1 VTFRTRVTLL
11 SAAAVAAAIAVVAPV
26 IFLTVRSELRAQVDQ
41 SLRELAERAGPEIVP
56 ITSPADERP
65 EFVLP
70 VPPPGIPGGYGQ
82 LIGVRGVIDRV
93 RGTPDIPVSDRARG
107 VALGAVAPFM
117 EDVSADGIHLRVYT
131 LPFGPGLA
139 LQLARPLEEIDATL
153 RRLVL
158 VLGGVAVLGVGA
170 AAGLGL
176 LVSRGALGPVRR
188 LTGTAERVAATR
200 DLGHRI
206 DAGGRDELA
215 RLAGAFNEMLGA
227 LEESQRSQRQLV
239 ADASHELRTP
249 LTSLRTNLEVLA
261 RDYDLDPAERDR
273 MLRDAVAQAEELS
286 VLVTDVVEVAR
297 DGEAPPAS
305 PEPVRFDEVVRSAI
319 ERAAGRTPDITFR
332 WDVEPFTVRGVRGQ
346 LDRAVSN
353 VLDNAVKWSPTPGDI
368 EVTLRDGELAVRDH
382 GPGIDRE
389 DLPHVF
395 DRFYRSP
402 AARGTPGSGLGLA
415 IVKQVIESHGGTVTA
430 ENADGEGTVVRLRLP
445 ADR

>member
-1 VTFRTRVTLL
+1 MTFRTRVTLL

-41 SLRELAERAGPEIVP
+41 SLRELAQRAGPEIVP
-56 ITSPADERP
+56 ITSPGDERP

-107 VALGAVAPFM
+107 VALGTVPPFI

-239 ADASHELRTP
+239 TDASHELRTP

-261 RDYDLDPAERDR
+261 RDYHLDPAERDR

-286 VLVTDVVEVAR
+286 VLVADVVEVAR
-297 DGEAPPAS
+297 DGEAAS
-305 PEPVRFDEVVRSAI
+305 ATPELVRFDELVRSAV
-319 ERAAGRTPDITFR
+319 ERAAGRTPEITFR
-332 WDVEPFTVRGVRGQ
+332 WDVEPFIVRGVRGQ

-353 VLDNAVKWSPTPGDI
+353 VLDNAVKWSPTPGNI

-382 GPGIDRE
+382 GPGIDRD

-402 AARGTPGSGLGLA
+402 ATRGTPGSGLGLA

-430 ENADGEGTVVRLRLP
+430 ENADGEGTVIRLRVP
-445 ADR
+445 PDR